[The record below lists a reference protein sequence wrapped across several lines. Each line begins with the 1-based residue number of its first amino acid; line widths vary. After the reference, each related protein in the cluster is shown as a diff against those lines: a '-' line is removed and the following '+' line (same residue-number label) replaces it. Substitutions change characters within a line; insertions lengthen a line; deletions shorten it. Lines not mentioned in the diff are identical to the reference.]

1 MSTTHYLTRTGVWM
15 VDMVLR
21 EKKKCMEE
29 MVLVRKMAGV
39 KRKCQGGNMSTT
51 HYLTRTGVWMVDM
64 VPGERRKYMEKM
76 MMDKDKYK
84 TKESMVRNM
93 RELEMNLDKIETMTL
108 LKTRSHRT
116 HHPTQTPVQHHRPSR
131 LHPIQTPNL
140 QCKMTPVQPKSILTR
155 IS

>member
-64 VPGERRKYMEKM
+64 VPRERKKHMEKM
-76 MMDKDKYK
+76 MMDKDKYN
-84 TKESMVRNM
+84 TKESMM
-93 RELEMNLDKIETMTL
+93 RDLEMNLDKKETMTL
-108 LKTRSHRT
+108 LKTR
-116 HHPTQTPVQHHRPSR
+116 
-131 LHPIQTPNL
+131 
-140 QCKMTPVQPKSILTR
+140 MTPVQPKSILTI